1 MRALSRT
8 SSGLRQVKAHKHGM
22 LEGMNK
28 DIIWDINILKP
39 YWRYELNEILNRI
52 YITIRDFMGA

>member
-52 YITIRDFMGA
+52 

>member
-1 MRALSRT
+1 
-8 SSGLRQVKAHKHGM
+8 M